1 MNLTPKTRVT
11 KAKINKQGY
20 IKLISFCT
28 ARETI
33 NEMKRRPSEKEK
45 VFAPPSSPAWLG
57 VKYLSSPP
65 LPSSYV
71 HQHVCVS
78 VLPVALTLNA
88 DEVTSLPVNTRLCL
102 HAEKPSSLVRKGAS
116 ECSVSSTRRQ
126 EQSQPLISLMG
137 LGSKL
142 CFEVSANFVSG
153 ESSFP
158 RLRDRRPNSC
168 SVLINKCRVRT
179 VSHPMRT

>member
-1 MNLTPKTRVT
+1 MTILVIIFGSDSKDKGHRS
-11 KAKINKQGY
+11 KNKQAGLHQTN
-20 IKLISFCT
+20 KLLH
-28 ARETI
+28 
-33 NEMKRRPSEKEK
+33 SERNHQRDEEATLEEEK
-45 VFAPPSSPAWLG
+45 VFAPLSSPAWLG

-78 VLPVALTLNA
+78 VLPAALTLNA
-88 DEVTSLPVNTRLCL
+88 DEVTSSPVNTRLCL

-158 RLRDRRPNSC
+158 RLRDDQILALFSSTNA
-168 SVLINKCRVRT
+168 V
-179 VSHPMRT
+179 